1 MKLEGKVL
9 RMLRDR
15 DASAAEI
22 AEEILASPNK
32 VLETLSRLEE
42 LGLLYGAWKNG
53 RKVYIHQ

>member
-1 MKLEGKVL
+1 MRLEGKVL

-22 AEEILASPNK
+22 AEEILVNPKK

-42 LGLLYGAWKNG
+42 LGLLSNAWKNG
-53 RKVYIHQ
+53 RKVYIHP